1 MSGHIAA
8 VDGDA
13 AAPAATDRAAGC
25 LGDDRAAVDG
35 DAAALDEAA
44 GFGFRLGEAGGDQHV
59 ATVGLF
65 RERAARAVW
74 DLAAMG
80 ARPVDAAQ
88 ERLELAAECRVADT
102 AANLARLLEV
112 AVAHAAVRTDEL
124 RHLPALRFRLL
135 RRRAEDTLEE
145 VIHRYIP
152 LSLVLHEEFAVLRR
166 ALLTEV
172 LLDLAVRPDLCNMD
186 DRAVAAAI
194 LT

>member
-1 MSGHIAA
+1 MLEQADLVAEFRGLL
-8 VDGDA
+8 VLLLRDA
-13 AAPAATDRAAGC
+13 LLERLAQ
-25 LGDDRAAVDG
+25 
-35 DAAALDEAA
+35 ALN
-44 GFGFRLGEAGGDQHV
+44 RVLH
-59 ATVGLF
+59 L
-65 RERAARAVW
+65 ERAARAVW
-74 DLAAMG
+74 NLAAMD

-88 ERLELAAECRVADT
+88 ERLELAAERRVADT

-112 AVAHAAVRTDEL
+112 AVAHAAVRADEL
-124 RHLPALRFRLL
+124 RRRPALRFRLL

-145 VIHRYIP
+145 VIHRYIS